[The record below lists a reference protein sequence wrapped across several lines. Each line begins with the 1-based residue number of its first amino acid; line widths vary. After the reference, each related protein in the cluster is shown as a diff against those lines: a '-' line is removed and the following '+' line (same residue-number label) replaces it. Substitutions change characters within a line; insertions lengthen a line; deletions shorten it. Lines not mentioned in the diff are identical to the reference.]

1 GSPMTGAQRWTL
13 YPGPSRVPDAAAP
26 DVRARSHSIAADIL
40 LVRAGDGGVLISHG
54 DRTSGYSLRVADR
67 HLVHHYVHAGGLSST
82 VSASRIL
89 VGSPVRVEVRVRRV
103 GAGGLVTLLVD
114 GVEVGSGAIPAL
126 ARARTGYTGVDVGC
140 DRGRTVAGYAGPARF
155 AGRLGR
161 IVIEAADDQVL
172 DEALMWEIAD
182 SAG

>member
-1 GSPMTGAQRWTL
+1 MTGTQHWTL

-26 DVRARSHSIAADIL
+26 DVRARSYSIAAEIL

-54 DRTSGYSLRVADR
+54 DRLSGYSVRVADR
-67 HLVHHYVHAGGLSST
+67 RLVHHYVYGGGLSST
-82 VSASRIL
+82 VSTSRIP
-89 VGSPVRVEVRVRRV
+89 VGTPVRVEVRVTRV
-103 GAGGLVTLLVD
+103 GTGGLVTLLVAGAD
-114 GVEVGSGAIPAL
+114 VGSGTIPAL

-161 IVIEAADDQVL
+161 IDIEAADDQLL
-172 DEALMWEIAD
+172 DEATMWEIAD